1 MSTECCQ
8 NCIHNAVCDYWEK
21 EAYPED
27 YESIKI
33 ACKYYATT
41 DVTPIK
47 KATEEEKAKFKS
59 LFAEKEQ
66 YYKLST
72 IYDLAFEDDVNGTCD
87 GKVDAWLIATLTP
100 TDVKPVVRGRWYDED
115 SFRLTQ
121 QEGGLHYSPIYRC
134 SVCNKT
140 VADYHIS
147 EHKYCLHCG
156 AEMEEVDVKPHTY
169 QIIKG
174 EGILN

>member
-1 MSTECCQ
+1 MNKEYIERQASCQ
-8 NCIHNAVCDYWEK
+8 NCIHNTVCDYWEK

-41 DVTPIK
+41 DVAPIK
-47 KATEEEKAKFKS
+47 KSTEEEKAKFKS

-72 IYDLAFEDDVNGTCD
+72 IYNLAFEDDVNGTCD

-115 SFRLTQ
+115 CFDAH
-121 QEGGLHYSPIYRC
+121 GSPIYRC

-140 VADYHIS
+140 VADNYIS
-147 EHKYCLHCG
+147 AHKHCLHCG
-156 AEMEEVDVKPHTY
+156 AEMEEVDVKNLTH
-169 QIIKG
+169 IK
-174 EGILN
+174 